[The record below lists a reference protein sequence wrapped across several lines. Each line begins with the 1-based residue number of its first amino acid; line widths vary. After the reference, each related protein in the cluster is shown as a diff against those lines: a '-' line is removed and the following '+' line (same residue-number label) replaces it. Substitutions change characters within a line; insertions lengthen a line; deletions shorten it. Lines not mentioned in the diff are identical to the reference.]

1 MSRYI
6 KNVARVAS
14 SLGPSEERGY
24 AMWVGY
30 DIVGVD
36 DDLSSLGLLKVDDVG
51 RVLNPAVTHFTLVEP
66 DDVAM
71 YEKLGLNEWISKQ
84 SRKK

>member
-30 DIVGVD
+30 EIVGVD
-36 DDLSSLGLLKVDDVG
+36 DDLSHLGLLKLDGTNDRG
-51 RVLNPAVTHFTLVEP
+51 VTSFTLVEP
-66 DDVAM
+66 DDIAM
-71 YEKLGLNEWISKQ
+71 YEKLGLKPGG
-84 SRKK
+84 R

>member
-24 AMWVGY
+24 VMWVGY

-36 DDLSSLGLLKVDDVG
+36 DDLTHLGLLKVDEAGDRG
-51 RVLNPAVTHFTLVEP
+51 VTTFTLVEP
-66 DDVAM
+66 DNV
-71 YEKLGLNEWISKQ
+71 ELRQKLGLG
-84 SRKK
+84 

>member
-36 DDLSSLGLLKVDDVG
+36 DDLSSLGLLKAG
-51 RVLNPAVTHFTLVEP
+51 EHEERGVTAFTIVEP

-71 YEKLGLNEWISKQ
+71 YEKLGL
-84 SRKK
+84 RRTR

>member
-1 MSRYI
+1 MTSSSTMSRYI

-36 DDLSSLGLLKVDDVG
+36 GDLTSLGLLKVDDAG
-51 RVLNPAVTHFTLVEP
+51 DRGVTHFTPVEP
-66 DDVAM
+66 DDVEM
-71 YEKLGLNEWISKQ
+71 YEKLGL
-84 SRKK
+84 RRT

>member
-36 DDLSSLGLLKVDDVG
+36 DDLSSLGLLKADEHEDRG
-51 RVLNPAVTHFTLVEP
+51 VTAFTIVEP

-71 YEKLGLNEWISKQ
+71 YEKLGL
-84 SRKK
+84 RRTR

>member
-30 DIVGVD
+30 EIVGVD
-36 DDLSSLGLLKVDDVG
+36 EDLSRLGLLKFDETDDRG
-51 RVLNPAVTHFTLVEP
+51 VTSFIIVEP
-66 DDVAM
+66 DDAAM
-71 YEKLGLNEWISKQ
+71 YEKLGLTPGG
-84 SRKK
+84 R

>member
-1 MSRYI
+1 MASSSTMSRYI

-36 DDLSSLGLLKVDDVG
+36 DDLSFLGLLKVDDAG
-51 RVLNPAVTHFTLVEP
+51 DRGVTHFTVVEP
-66 DDVAM
+66 DDVEM
-71 YEKLGLNEWISKQ
+71 YEKLGL
-84 SRKK
+84 RRT

>member
-30 DIVGVD
+30 EIVGVD
-36 DDLSSLGLLKVDDVG
+36 DDLSHLGLHKLDDTDDRG
-51 RVLNPAVTHFTLVEP
+51 VTSFTIVEP
-66 DDVAM
+66 NDAVM
-71 YEKLGLNEWISKQ
+71 YEKLGL
-84 SRKK
+84 RPGGR

>member
-6 KNVARVAS
+6 KNVARVSA

-24 AMWVGY
+24 AVWAGY

-36 DDLSSLGLLKVDDVG
+36 DDLSALGLLKVSEAGDRG
-51 RVLNPAVTHFTLVEP
+51 VTTFTAVEP

-71 YEKLGLNEWISKQ
+71 YEKLGLR
-84 SRKK
+84 RKP

>member
-30 DIVGVD
+30 EIAGVD
-36 DDLSSLGLLKVDDVG
+36 DDLSHLGLLKVEEANDRG
-51 RVLNPAVTHFTLVEP
+51 VTSFTIVEP
-66 DDVAM
+66 DDAAM
-71 YEKLGLNEWISKQ
+71 YEKLGLPV
-84 SRKK
+84 RPGGR

>member
-30 DIVGVD
+30 EIVSVD
-36 DDLSSLGLLKVDDVG
+36 EDLSHLGLLKVSEAGDRG
-51 RVLNPAVTHFTLVEP
+51 VTTFTIVEP
-66 DDVAM
+66 EDEAM
-71 YEKLGLNEWISKQ
+71 YEKLGL
-84 SRKK
+84 RRGGR

>member
-24 AMWVGY
+24 TMWVGY
-30 DIVGVD
+30 EIVGVD
-36 DDLSSLGLLKVDDVG
+36 DDLSHLGLHKLDGTDDRG
-51 RVLNPAVTHFTLVEP
+51 VTSFTLVEP
-66 DDVAM
+66 DDIAM
-71 YEKLGLNEWISKQ
+71 YEKLGLKPGG
-84 SRKK
+84 R

>member
-36 DDLSSLGLLKVDDVG
+36 DDLSHLGLHKFNAADDRG
-51 RVLNPAVTHFTLVEP
+51 VTSFTIVEP

-71 YEKLGLNEWISKQ
+71 YEKLGLK
-84 SRKK
+84 RDGR

>member
-6 KNVARVAS
+6 KNVAKVAA

-30 DIVGVD
+30 EIVGVD
-36 DDLSSLGLLKVDDVG
+36 DDLSALGLLKAEDGDDRG
-51 RVLNPAVTHFTLVEP
+51 VTTFTVVEP
-66 DDVAM
+66 DDAAM
-71 YEKLGLNEWISKQ
+71 YEKLGLRRTKPDVP
-84 SRKK
+84 